1 MNAND
6 IMNLIRKGPELVSQ
20 ANSVKFN
27 TKSIARGAKD
37 ATFQFPCLISKTVPN
52 DTANTIARTLDK
64 VYATFTQTWIS
75 MNSMFDV
82 TIDPTPLA
90 YLKRIHQNLSIESV
104 SEVEDMSRYM
114 EAVYDGSYRLY
125 MSNDMSYGIF
135 INSADTT
142 NLGKEHRDLLREY
155 MADFNLKP
163 IESIYSEASE
173 NDIVRSTVNSM
184 IRSNEA
190 DRNTNTVKL
199 SANGRAPKLTDR
211 EVKRSNEMLPYGIE
225 VRLIALN
232 ENKEFVQYIDVI
244 IGVKTIIHPIDSDD
258 MIENIVRAVN
268 NQNIVFKFLKW
279 TTGEISL
286 IKDIILNL
294 NDLKADATALS
305 RGKSPFF
312 NTLKRLKGKR
322 FGVSNFTVPHMIVPN
337 STMVITNE
345 EVEYIRD
352 NFAIDLKDERMA
364 IKLIST
370 LFLMG
375 LVIVDEAAGTLY
387 AMYDGDKSFQLFSI
401 DVLER
406 ENNLIRQNLGKEIGR
421 MISK

>member
-1 MNAND
+1 
-6 IMNLIRKGPELVSQ
+6 
-20 ANSVKFN
+20 
-27 TKSIARGAKD
+27 
-37 ATFQFPCLISKTVPN
+37 
-52 DTANTIARTLDK
+52 
-64 VYATFTQTWIS
+64 
-75 MNSMFDV
+75 
-82 TIDPTPLA
+82 
-90 YLKRIHQNLSIESV
+90 
-104 SEVEDMSRYM
+104 
-114 EAVYDGSYRLY
+114 
-125 MSNDMSYGIF
+125 
-135 INSADTT
+135 
-142 NLGKEHRDLLREY
+142 
-155 MADFNLKP
+155 
-163 IESIYSEASE
+163 
-173 NDIVRSTVNSM
+173 
-184 IRSNEA
+184 
-190 DRNTNTVKL
+190 
-199 SANGRAPKLTDR
+199 
-211 EVKRSNEMLPYGIE
+211 
-225 VRLIALN
+225 
-232 ENKEFVQYIDVI
+232 
-244 IGVKTIIHPIDSDD
+244 

-268 NQNIVFKFLKW
+268 NQNVVFKFLKW